1 MEKLLYTGGTG
12 FLGYNTKPSLDQQ
25 YEVTTIGI
33 TDCDELKANFAKEV
47 PGLPCH
53 YDIVLHAA
61 GKAHVYPK
69 TPEEVQS
76 FYDINYQG
84 TVNLCTA
91 LEKVGVPKAFV
102 FISTSGVYGIDN
114 GNYVTEDYPLKGE
127 EPYQKSKIMAEQFLT
142 EWCEKNGVTLGIL
155 RPSLMAGKN
164 APGNLG
170 AMVNGIKSGKYLSIN
185 HGKARKS
192 LLMAEDIAHLVPL
205 VVAKGGVY
213 NVCDDEHPSFG
224 QLEELI
230 ANRLGK
236 RKPISIPYWFAKCIA
251 LFGDVVG
258 SWFPLNSKRL
268 EKIVNSDTLSNEKA
282 KRELGWK
289 PMSVL
294 ENYKIY

>member
-12 FLGYNTKPSLDQQ
+12 FLGFNTKPILDQM

-33 TDCDELKANFAKEV
+33 TDKDVIKANFAKEV
-47 PGLPCH
+47 PQLSCR

-61 GKAHVYPK
+61 GKAHISPK
-69 TPEEVQS
+69 SQEEIQS

-84 TVNLCTA
+84 TVNLCKA
-91 LEKVGVPKAFV
+91 LENVGVPKSFI
-102 FISTSGVYGIDN
+102 FISTCGVYGIDN
-114 GNYVTEDYPLKGE
+114 GNYVTEDYPLAGE
-127 EPYQKSKIMAEQFLT
+127 EPYQKSKIMAEEFLT
-142 EWCEKNGVTLGIL
+142 KWCEEHSVILGIL

-170 AMVNGIKSGKYLSIN
+170 AMVNGIKTGKYLSIN

-205 VVAKGGVY
+205 VAEKGGVY
-213 NVCDDEHPSFG
+213 NVCDDDQPSFG
-224 QLEELI
+224 ELEATI
-230 ANRLGK
+230 AKQLGK
-236 RKPISIPYWFAKCIA
+236 RKPISIPYWMAKCLA
-251 LFGDVVG
+251 LVGDVF
-258 SWFPLNSKRL
+258 SFFPINSSRL
-268 EKIVNSDTLSNEKA
+268 EKIVNSDTISNEKA

-294 ENYKIY
+294 ENYKI

>member
-12 FLGYNTKPSLDQQ
+12 FLGFNTKPILDQM

-33 TDCDELKANFAKEV
+33 TDRDVIKANFAKEV
-47 PGLPCH
+47 PQLSCR

-61 GKAHVYPK
+61 GKAHISPK
-69 TPEEVQS
+69 SQEEIQS

-84 TVNLCTA
+84 TVNLCKA
-91 LEKVGVPKAFV
+91 LENVGVPKSFI
-102 FISTSGVYGIDN
+102 FISTCGVYGIDN
-114 GNYVTEDYPLKGE
+114 GNYVTEDYPLAGE
-127 EPYQKSKIMAEQFLT
+127 EPYQKSKIMAEEFLT
-142 EWCEKNGVTLGIL
+142 KWCEEHSVILGIL

-170 AMVNGIKSGKYLSIN
+170 AMVNGIKTGKYLSIN

-205 VVAKGGVY
+205 VAEKGGVY
-213 NVCDDEHPSFG
+213 NVCDDDQPSFG
-224 QLEELI
+224 ELEATI
-230 ANRLGK
+230 AKQLGK
-236 RKPISIPYWFAKCIA
+236 RKPISIPYWMAKCLA
-251 LFGDVVG
+251 LVGDVF
-258 SWFPLNSKRL
+258 SFFPINSSRL
-268 EKIVNSDTLSNEKA
+268 EKIVNSDTISNEKA

-294 ENYKIY
+294 ENYKI